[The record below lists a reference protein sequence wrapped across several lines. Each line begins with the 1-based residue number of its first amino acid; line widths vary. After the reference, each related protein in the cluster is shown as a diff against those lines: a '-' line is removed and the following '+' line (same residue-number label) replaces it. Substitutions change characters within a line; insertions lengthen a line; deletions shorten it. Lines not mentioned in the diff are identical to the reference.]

1 MGCLVFM
8 YGCTHVI
15 TSSICS
21 HCKLGSYFQLA
32 EFVRIADLD
41 RTSILWCFT
50 FFSVFFHFRTCSI
63 CSNCG
68 LGWFIYQVLPVRVV
82 HLIHTSG
89 QHLCVS
95 ITSLQACIV
104 EDDAVDRKRLDN
116 DKQGIKHKKPRSRFC
131 LFWNRC
137 AIHFGAQ
144 ILPRSG
150 ENLA

>member
-1 MGCLVFM
+1 MLSGVHVR
-8 YGCTHVI
+8 THVI

-21 HCKLGSYFQLA
+21 HCRLGSYFQLA

-41 RTSILWCFT
+41 RTSILCCVA

-68 LGWFIYQVLPVRVV
+68 LGWFIYQVLLVRAVD
-82 HLIHTSG
+82 LIHTSG

-95 ITSLQACIV
+95 ITSLQACIA
-104 EDDAVDRKRLDN
+104 EDDGVDRKCLVN
-116 DKQGIKHKKPRSRFC
+116 DKRGNKYKKPRSRIC

-137 AIHFGAQ
+137 AIHVGAE
-144 ILPRSG
+144 ICSRSTK
-150 ENLA
+150 NLV